1 MTVEHEAILG
11 CTCLNCAATGQFQAD
26 AVEPQNAAKPVF
38 TLSQVIDQLTDPA
51 QSWTSTTVTYGFTT
65 VNPGYGSEAS
75 GYAPFSAA
83 QRSAAREA
91 IALWDD
97 LTNLTFVESSNGN
110 TADIRFSNT
119 TTGPQVAWA
128 YYPSTYS
135 NYQQEG
141 DVWINPNYWANSY
154 LDYGEYGFHTLVHEL
169 GHSIGLSHP
178 GAYNGGSPTYTDMAE
193 YQQDTRQ
200 YTVMSYFQASNTGAD
215 HSPPGQSTSYG
226 ATPLLHDIAAI
237 QAIYGADMTTR
248 TGDTVYGFNSN
259 AGRAQFNFAINAAPV
274 VAIWDAG
281 GTDTLDLSG
290 TSYNQIINLAEGTF
304 SDVMGMTDNLA
315 IAFGVSIENA
325 KGGSGQDQINGNG
338 LANYLYGNAGN
349 DTLNG
354 GDGNDILWGGLGAD
368 VLNGGAGID
377 RAQYHLAAAAV
388 TADLL
393 IAANNTGE
401 AAGDTYVSIE
411 NLCGSGH
418 ADNLLGDNAANSIWG
433 WHGND
438 LIYGRNGD
446 DAIYGGGGSDIL
458 WGGLGADHLDG
469 GDGID
474 RAQYHLA
481 GSAVT
486 ADLFAPG
493 NNTGEAAGD
502 TYSSIENLTGSG
514 YGDTLRGDNAANAIW
529 GWRGNDLIYGR
540 DGDDAIYGGDGND
553 ILWGGLG
560 ADHLDGG
567 AGIDRAQYHLAGSAV
582 TADLFAPGNNTGEAA
597 GDTYISIENLT
608 GSGYGDTLRGDNAAN
623 AIWGW
628 RGNDLIYGRDGD
640 DAIYGGDGNDSIYG
654 GDGQDILWGGLG
666 ADLLDGGA
674 GVDRAQ
680 YHLATSAV
688 TADLLAPS
696 NNTGEAAGDTYI
708 SIENLTGSGYGDTLG
723 GDNAANAIWG
733 WRGNDLIYGRNGDDA
748 IYGGDGNDI
757 LWGGLGADHLDGGAG
772 IDRAQYH
779 LATSAVTADL
789 LAPSN
794 NTGEAA
800 GDTYSSIENLTGSGY
815 GDTLRGDNAANAIWG
830 WRGNDLIY
838 GRDGDDAIY
847 GGDGND
853 SIYGGDGQ
861 DILWGGLG
869 ADLLDGGAGV
879 DRAQYHLATSA
890 VTADLLAPSNNTG
903 EAAGDTYSSIEDLT
917 GSRYGDTLRGDN
929 AANSIWGWHGDDQ
942 ITGLGGDDALYGGSG
957 SDVFHFAAGF
967 ASDTIFDFEYGFDT
981 LMFSADFGTDQ
992 AGTLAATY
1000 GEEVAGNYVFDFGA
1014 DGQLTILNATESQ
1027 IVDSIMFA

>member
-411 NLCGSGH
+411 HLYGSGYG
-418 ADNLLGDNAANSIWG
+418 DTLRGDNAANAIWG
-433 WHGND
+433 WDGND

-540 DGDDAIYGGDGND
+540 NGDDAIYGGDGND

-597 GDTYISIENLT
+597 GDTYSSIENLT

-628 RGNDLIYGRDGD
+628 RGNDLIYGRNGD
-640 DAIYGGDGNDSIYG
+640 DALYGGDGN
-654 GDGQDILWGGLG
+654 DILWGGLG
-666 ADLLDGGA
+666 ADHLDGGA
-674 GVDRAQ
+674 GIDRAQ

-1027 IVDSIMFA
+1027 VVDSIMFA

>member
-1 MTVEHEAILG
+1 MTVEHEDILG

-368 VLNGGAGID
+368 HLNGGAGID

-401 AAGDTYVSIE
+401 AAGDTYISIE
-411 NLCGSGH
+411 HLCGSGH

-438 LIYGRNGD
+438 QIFGRGGD
-446 DAIYGGGGSDIL
+446 DVL
-458 WGGLGADHLDG
+458 
-469 GDGID
+469 
-474 RAQYHLA
+474 
-481 GSAVT
+481 
-486 ADLFAPG
+486 
-493 NNTGEAAGD
+493 
-502 TYSSIENLTGSG
+502 
-514 YGDTLRGDNAANAIW
+514 
-529 GWRGNDLIYGR
+529 
-540 DGDDAIYGGDGND
+540 YGGDGND
-553 ILWGGLG
+553 ILFGGLG

-567 AGIDRAQYHLAGSAV
+567 AGTDRAQYHLATSSV
-582 TADLFAPGNNTGEAA
+582 VADLLNPANNTGEAAGDTYVSIENLTGSGYADNLLGDNAANSIWGWNGNDQIFGRDGNDILYGGGGSDILFGGLGADLLDGGAGTDRAQYHLATSSVVADLLNPANNTGEAAGDTYVSIENLTGSGYADNLLGDNAANSIWGWNGNDQIFGRDGNDVLYGGDGSDILFGGLGADLLDGGAGTDRAQYHLATSGVVADLLNPANNTGEAA

-623 AIWGW
+623 
-628 RGNDLIYGRDGD
+628 
-640 DAIYGGDGNDSIYG
+640 
-654 GDGQDILWGGLG
+654 
-666 ADLLDGGA
+666 
-674 GVDRAQ
+674 
-680 YHLATSAV
+680 
-688 TADLLAPS
+688 
-696 NNTGEAAGDTYI
+696 
-708 SIENLTGSGYGDTLG
+708 
-723 GDNAANAIWG
+723 
-733 WRGNDLIYGRNGDDA
+733 
-748 IYGGDGNDI
+748 
-757 LWGGLGADHLDGGAG
+757 
-772 IDRAQYH
+772 
-779 LATSAVTADL
+779 
-789 LAPSN
+789 
-794 NTGEAA
+794 
-800 GDTYSSIENLTGSGY
+800 
-815 GDTLRGDNAANAIWG
+815 
-830 WRGNDLIY
+830 
-838 GRDGDDAIY
+838 
-847 GGDGND
+847 
-853 SIYGGDGQ
+853 
-861 DILWGGLG
+861 
-869 ADLLDGGAGV
+869 
-879 DRAQYHLATSA
+879 
-890 VTADLLAPSNNTG
+890 
-903 EAAGDTYSSIEDLT
+903 
-917 GSRYGDTLRGDN
+917 
-929 AANSIWGWHGDDQ
+929 SIWGWNGDDQ
-942 ITGLGGDDALYGGSG
+942 ISGLGGDDKLYGGAG
-957 SDVFHFAAGF
+957 ADVFHFAAGF
-967 ASDTIFDFEYGFDT
+967 ASDTVFDFEYGSDT
-981 LMFSADFGTDQ
+981 LMFSSDFGTNQ
-992 AGTLAATY
+992 AATLVSTY
-1000 GEEVAGNYVFDFGA
+1000 GEQVDANYVLDFGP
-1014 DGQLTILNATESQ
+1014 DGRLTIANATEAQ
-1027 IVDSIMFA
+1027 IVDSIVFA

>member
-1 MTVEHEAILG
+1 MTVEHEDILG
-11 CTCLNCAATGQFQAD
+11 CTCLNCAATRQFQAD

-97 LTNLTFVESSNGN
+97 LTPLTFVESGNGN

-135 NYQQEG
+135 NYQEEG

-248 TGDTVYGFNSN
+248 TGNTVYGFNSN
-259 AGRAQFNFAINAAPV
+259 AGRAQFNFAINTAPV

-290 TSYNQIINLAEGTF
+290 TSYNQVINLAEGTF

-368 VLNGGAGID
+368 HLNGGAGID

-401 AAGDTYVSIE
+401 AAGDTYISIE
-411 NLCGSGH
+411 HLYGS
-418 ADNLLGDNAANSIWG
+418 
-433 WHGND
+433 
-438 LIYGRNGD
+438 R
-446 DAIYGGGGSDIL
+446 
-458 WGGLGADHLDG
+458 
-469 GDGID
+469 
-474 RAQYHLA
+474 
-481 GSAVT
+481 
-486 ADLFAPG
+486 
-493 NNTGEAAGD
+493 
-502 TYSSIENLTGSG
+502 
-514 YGDTLRGDNAANAIW
+514 YGDTLRGDNARNVIW
-529 GWRGNDLIYGR
+529 GWLGNDTINGEG
-540 DGDDAIYGGDGND
+540 GDDTLYGDVGDDTLNGGDGPDN
-553 ILWGGLG
+553 LLGGLG
-560 ADHLDGG
+560 ADVLNGG
-567 AGIDRAQYHLAGSAV
+567 NGMDRVYYQQATTAV
-582 TADLFAPGNNTGEAA
+582 TADLLNPANNTGEAA
-597 GDTYISIENLT
+597 GDTYISIEHLY
-608 GSGYGDTLRGDNAAN
+608 GSRYGDTLRGDNARN
-623 AIWGW
+623 VIWGW
-628 RGNDLIYGRDGD
+628 LGNDTINGEGGD
-640 DAIYGGDGNDSIYG
+640 DTLYGDVGDDTLNGGDGPDN
-654 GDGQDILWGGLG
+654 LLGGLG
-666 ADLLDGGA
+666 ADVLNGGN
-674 GVDRAQ
+674 GMDRVYYQ
-680 YHLATSAV
+680 KATTAV
-688 TADLLAPS
+688 TADLLNPA

-708 SIENLTGSGYGDTLG
+708 SIEHLSGSRYGDTLR
-723 GDNAANAIWG
+723 GDNARNVIWG
-733 WRGNDLIYGRNGDDA
+733 ELGNDTINGEGGDDTLYGGVGDDT
-748 IYGGDGNDI
+748 INGGDGRDN
-757 LWGGLGADHLDGGAG
+757 LLGGLGADVLNGGNG
-772 IDRAQYH
+772 MDRVYYQQ
-779 LATSAVTADL
+779 ATTGVTADL
-789 LAPSN
+789 LNPAN

-800 GDTYSSIENLTGSGY
+800 GDTYISIE
-815 GDTLRGDNAANAIWG
+815 
-830 WRGNDLIY
+830 
-838 GRDGDDAIY
+838 
-847 GGDGND
+847 
-853 SIYGGDGQ
+853 
-861 DILWGGLG
+861 
-869 ADLLDGGAGV
+869 
-879 DRAQYHLATSA
+879 HLS
-890 VTADLLAPSNNTG
+890 
-903 EAAGDTYSSIEDLT
+903 

-929 AANSIWGWHGDDQ
+929 AANSIWGWHGDDD
-942 ITGLGGDDALYGGSG
+942 ISGEGGDDALYGGSG

-967 ASDTIFDFEYGFDT
+967 ASDTVFDFEYGFDT

-992 AGTLAATY
+992 AVTLAATY

-1027 IVDSIMFA
+1027 VVDSIMFA